1 MPQNIDVNKH
11 LRDTIIYMVKKGLPA
26 NADLKF
32 DRLLFDLLEFDGD
45 VTYHLDQWSPSTV
58 MDTIDTVTETNNTS
72 VPQQTTVV
80 RSETVTNS
88 YTWSSEHSVS
98 VGISLTSSVKVP
110 FIGGVDTTVSTEYSF
125 TSSESKTETK
135 ERGWEFHKQLT
146 IPPRSKVTAILMIE
160 KTQPSV
166 PYTMVGAFGG
176 HIGGEGTYTAPGTVG
191 SFRYYPTITGIFAE
205 KPLAGFRNEG
215 AKTYFRTNGVFVANE
230 GIKAVIDVT
239 ETPLDNREPARNY
252 TIDVTPELMEMLE
265 VVPAATVG

>member
-1 MPQNIDVNKH
+1 MPQSIDVNKH
-11 LRDTIIYMVKKGLPA
+11 LSDTIVYIVKKGLPA
-26 NADLKF
+26 NADVKF
-32 DRLLFDLLEFDGD
+32 ERLVFDFLEFDGD
-45 VTYHLDQWSPSTV
+45 INYHLDQWSPSTV

-72 VPQQTTVV
+72 VPQQTTVI
-80 RSETVTNS
+80 RTEKVTNS

-110 FIGGVDTTVSTEYSF
+110 FIGGIDTTISTEYSY

-160 KTQPSV
+160 KTKPSV

-176 HIGGEGTYTAPGTVG
+176 YIRGEGSYTAPGQSG
-191 SFRYYPTITGIFAE
+191 KFSYGFPITSIFAE

-230 GIKAVIDVT
+230 GIKAIIDVT

-252 TIDVTPELMEMLE
+252 IIDVTPELMQTLE